1 MEFANYREQ
10 VFETTQKLVATGLIR
25 ISSGNISVRVADD
38 LVAITPSSIPYDEL
52 KVEDIVI
59 LDMQGHTVDGALR
72 PSVEKMLHIHCLQA
86 RPEVQAVIHVHA
98 ITAITLSLIQA
109 EIPPLSIE
117 MVNLGAPIP
126 TLGYT
131 LPGSLLFADTVAE
144 YFRGNPDKKAVLL
157 ENHGAVVLGS
167 SLKDAFQN
175 AYNLDTGAEI
185 YYRSLA
191 LGQPIRV
198 LSAEDL
204 SQIHK
209 LYGPK

>member
-191 LGQPIRV
+191 LGRPIRV

>member
-1 MEFANYREQ
+1 MEFVNFREQ

-25 ISSGNISVRVADD
+25 ISSGNISVRVSDD

-52 KVEDIVI
+52 KAEDIVI
-59 LDMQGHTVDGALR
+59 LDMQGRTVDGALR
-72 PSVEKMLHIHCLQA
+72 PSVEKMLHIHCFQA
-86 RPEVQAVIHVHA
+86 RPEIQAVIHVHA

-131 LPGSLLFADTVAE
+131 LPGSLVFADTVAG
-144 YFRGNPDKKAVLL
+144 YFRDNPDKKAVLL
-157 ENHGAVVLGS
+157 ENHGAVVVGS

-175 AYNLDTGAEI
+175 AYNLETGADI

-191 LGQPIRV
+191 LGRPIRV
-198 LSAEDL
+198 LSTEEL
-204 SQIHK
+204 GQIHGS
-209 LYGPK
+209 YSPK